1 MTCCCDTLLLD
12 LRKKTV
18 PESLMFN
25 FTLHDLDKKFLP
37 HSTKNPECTKE
48 MIQIVLG
55 SEERVEV
62 LLRLRAGWLGRLG
75 LPG

>member
-1 MTCCCDTLLLD
+1 
-12 LRKKTV
+12 
-18 PESLMFN
+18 MFN
-25 FTLHDLDKKFLP
+25 FTLHDLDKKILP

-48 MIQIVLG
+48 LIQIVLG